1 MASIN
6 KIEDIKIPV
15 DAIGDLGFE
24 NSLSFKPEILGE
36 ILLNDDIKPLN
47 PLNIHYVLTRQ
58 GEMIHAEVNIK
69 SEVETQC
76 SICLGSLKYPIDL
89 NLTTDYLPALDDMQG
104 DLEALRQSQEIG
116 YYRKDIC
123 LGAFILSEIVL
134 SMPIRYECKNS
145 CKGLCPECGINLNE
159 GLCSCEK
166 KTDPRLEKLMTL
178 KTKLRRE

>member
-15 DAIGDLGFE
+15 DAIGDFGFE

>member
-15 DAIGDLGFE
+15 DAIGDFGFE

-178 KTKLRRE
+178 KTKLRRD

>member
-15 DAIGDLGFE
+15 DAVGDFGFE

>member
-15 DAIGDLGFE
+15 DSIGDIGFE

-36 ILLNDDIKPLN
+36 ILLNDDIKPLK
-47 PLNIHYVLTRQ
+47 PLNIHYVLTKE
-58 GEMIHAEVNIK
+58 GEIIHAEVNIK

-76 SICLGSLKYPIDL
+76 SICLESMKYLIDL
-89 NLTTDYLPALDDMQG
+89 NLATDYLPALDDMQG

-116 YYRKDIC
+116 YYRRDIC
-123 LGAFILSEIVL
+123 LGAFILSEMVL
-134 SMPIRYECKNS
+134 SMPIRYKCSEG

-159 GLCSCEK
+159 GPCSCEK
-166 KTDPRLEKLMTL
+166 KTDSRLEKLVTL
-178 KTKLRRE
+178 KSKLRRD

>member
-1 MASIN
+1 MTSIQ

-15 DAIGDLGFE
+15 DTIGDFGLE

-36 ILLNDDIKPLN
+36 LLLNEDIKPLK
-47 PLNIHYVLTRQ
+47 PLDIHYILTRE
-58 GEMIHAEVNIK
+58 GDMIHTEINIK
-69 SEVETQC
+69 SEVETLC
-76 SICLGSLKYPIDL
+76 SICLGSMNYPIDL
-89 NLTTDYLPALDDMQG
+89 NLVTDYLPALDDMQG

-123 LGAFILSEIVL
+123 LGAFILSEMVL
-134 SMPIRYECKNS
+134 SMPIRYECRNG
-145 CKGLCPECGINLNE
+145 CKGLCPVCGVNLNE

-166 KTDPRLEKLMTL
+166 KPDPRLKKLAIL